1 MLEAPSAS
9 EVVTRPA
16 PEAQPNEQQAE
27 RLTREIVARFA
38 RDPVAFATSRQ
49 AEPSAFVRDYLQGL
63 NKRLSGFEI
72 APGETTARSSRRL
85 ATLGFDQVAEA
96 PDGLPAHADIWLPEN
111 APHMGAAAILSAVV
125 SVATAVTSVVS
136 AYTALTSL
144 IKHKPL

>member
-9 EVVTRPA
+9 DVATPPA

-38 RDPVAFATSRQ
+38 CDPVAFATSYQ
-49 AEPSAFVRDYLQGL
+49 VEPSAFVRDYLQSL
-63 NKRLSGFEI
+63 NKRLSGFAT
-72 APGETTARSSRRL
+72 APREAAEPSRRL
-85 ATLGFDQVAEA
+85 ATLGFDQLADV
-96 PDGLPAHADIWLPEN
+96 PGGLPVDADLWGPEN
-111 APHMGAAAILSAVV
+111 APRMGAAAVV
-125 SVATAVTSVVS
+125 SVVASVATVVTSVVQ